1 MSVSLVLMDI
11 DHFKGFNDNYG
22 HQTGDFILKEM
33 CRLVKKNIRDYDIIA
48 RYGGE
53 EFAVVLVETNQ
64 EDAVKIAEKLRDT
77 IATNIFIDGVKEYKV
92 TASFGVA
99 TMQSPKNDFKNSDLI
114 EYADKALYESKKKG
128 RNRVTAHA
136 QKRRWF

>member
-1 MSVSLVLMDI
+1 MKEICKLM
-11 DHFKGFNDNYG
+11 
-22 HQTGDFILKEM
+22 
-33 CRLVKKNIRDYDIIA
+33 KKNIRDYDIIA

-53 EFAVVLVETNQ
+53 EFAVVLVETTQ
-64 EDAVKIAEKLRDT
+64 EDALKIAEKLRES
-77 IATNIFIDGVKEYKV
+77 IEANIFIDGIKEYKV
-92 TASFGVA
+92 TSSFGVA
-99 TMQSPKNDFKNSDLI
+99 TMLSPKSDFKNSDLI